1 MDGEQ
6 GRVEPLVLR
15 PEPLG
20 DDPGAVTPALTG
32 AFVAAREAL
41 EAGRPVAVVVA
52 AGDLLGQGSPLDA
65 AVATGLLG
73 MVRTLGIEGA
83 KPGWRINVVA
93 AEGVTERGGAADVD
107 AHGGDAAGGAH
118 DAVVETI
125 ALLADS
131 SLTGQLLQVGGAN
144 LGKLPA

>member
-1 MDGEQ
+1 MS
-6 GRVEPLVLR
+6 EPFVLR

-20 DDPGAVTPALTG
+20 DDPGAVTRVLTG
-32 AFVAAREAL
+32 AFLAVREAL
-41 EAGRPVAVVVA
+41 QAGRPVVVVLA
-52 AGDLLGQGSPLDA
+52 AGDLLGQGSALDA

-93 AEGVTERGGAADVD
+93 GPGT
-107 AHGGDAAGGAH
+107 AAGGG
-118 DAVVETI
+118 DEEPAVEETV
-125 ALLADS
+125 AMLAGS
-131 SLTGQLLQVGGAN
+131 AVTGQLLQTGGAN

>member
-1 MDGEQ
+1 VSDL
-6 GRVEPLVLR
+6 LVWR

-20 DDPGAVTPALTG
+20 DDPGEVTRALTG

-41 EAGRPVAVVVA
+41 GAGRPVAVVVA
-52 AGDLLGQGSPLDA
+52 EGDLLGQGDPLNA

-73 MVRTLGIEGA
+73 MVRTLAIEGA

-93 AEGVTERGGAADVD
+93 GPGVAEDWQHLAVAPEVEAADEEDPV
-107 AHGGDAAGGAH
+107 AL
-118 DAVVETI
+118 TI
-125 ALLADS
+125 GTLAES
-131 SLTGQLLQVGGAN
+131 ALTGQLLQVGGAN

>member
-1 MDGEQ
+1 
-6 GRVEPLVLR
+6 VSEPLVLR
-15 PEPLG
+15 PGALG
-20 DDPGAVTPALTG
+20 DDPGAVTRELTG

-41 EAGRPVAVVVA
+41 ASGRPVAIVVA

-73 MVRTLGIEGA
+73 MVRTLAIEGA

-93 AEGVTERGGAADVD
+93 AEGVAAGAGAGDD
-107 AHGGDAAGGAH
+107 GDGARAGDDAAGKV
-118 DAVVETI
+118 DAVAETV

-131 SLTGQLLQVGGAN
+131 SLTGQLLQVGAAN

>member
-1 MDGEQ
+1 
-6 GRVEPLVLR
+6 VTEPAVLR
-15 PEPLG
+15 PGVLG
-20 DDPGAVTPALTG
+20 DDPGAVTRELTG

-73 MVRTLGIEGA
+73 MVRTLAIEGA
-83 KPGWRINVVA
+83 KPGRRINVVA
-93 AEGVTERGGAADVD
+93 GPGVAAD
-107 AHGGDAAGGAH
+107 GGEDDPTVA
-118 DAVVETI
+118 ETI

-131 SLTGQLLQVGGAN
+131 ALTGQLLQVGGAN

>member
-1 MDGEQ
+1 MS
-6 GRVEPLVLR
+6 EPSVLR

-20 DDPGAVTPALTG
+20 DDPGAVTGALTG
-32 AFVAAREAL
+32 AFLAAREAL
-41 EAGRPVAVVVA
+41 EAGRPVVVVLA

-93 AEGVTERGGAADVD
+93 GPGT
-107 AHGGDAAGGAH
+107 AAGGAEE
-118 DAVVETI
+118 DPAVADTV
-125 ALLADS
+125 AMLAG
-131 SLTGQLLQVGGAN
+131 SLVTGQLLQVGGAN
-144 LGKLPA
+144 LGKPPA